1 MDAPRVLKLP
11 NGHYDFNDPAFK
23 AVDLEM
29 KRLQQ
34 VERVHNQEP
43 PWATPVLIGM
53 GLGILAGLAIGVP
66 VGVWAKSALDA
77 GK

>member
-43 PWATPVLIGM
+43 KWSTPVLVGMAIG
-53 GLGILAGLAIGVP
+53 LLAGAAAGVAGTLAV
-66 VGVWAKSALDA
+66 KSAFDA